1 MAKAAAPPSRPRRS
15 IWPLVALGLVLAVT
29 LAIAPAYGRAA
40 QTLAAL
46 QARDEATIAARVDFP
61 ALRADLETDL
71 SAALDD
77 HYDAAG
83 ANADVKALA
92 SMIVSPFL
100 NAVVDKIASPEGL
113 AAAANAALG
122 DHPPQGFSALLG
134 LTVAKG
140 AFAGPGLFR
149 LSLGGDANDNKD
161 APTVLVFA
169 RHAVLDWRLV
179 GVDLPP
185 EALHP

>member
-1 MAKAAAPPSRPRRS
+1 MAKAAAKTRKTRS
-15 IWPLVALGLVLAVT
+15 IWPIVALGVVVAVT
-29 LAIAPAYGRAA
+29 LAIAPAYVRAA

-46 QARDEATIAARVDFP
+46 EARDETAIAGHVDFP
-61 ALRADLETDL
+61 ALRADLEKDL
-71 SAALDD
+71 SVALDD

-113 AAAANAALG
+113 AAAADAALG
-122 DHPPQGFSALLG
+122 ERAPQGFGAMLG
-134 LTVAKG
+134 VVAAHG
-140 AFAGPGLFR
+140 GFAGPSAFR
-149 LSLGGDANDNKD
+149 VALGGGGDK
-161 APTVLVFA
+161 APTVLVFT
-169 RHAVLDWRLV
+169 RHAGLDWRLA
-179 GVDLPP
+179 GIDLPP